1 MINFLAGKERQNTE
15 NWWEKQAFFE
25 CPVSVK
31 VYPERRIDNVVQ
43 STKYEKVTKEYV
55 WKKAIFFGKNITK
68 YFNLIWEGNLT
79 IWFNPIGEGTRQFG
93 TLWERRNQK
102 I

>member
-25 CPVSVK
+25 CPVSIK

-55 WKKAIFFGKNITK
+55 
-68 YFNLIWEGNLT
+68 
-79 IWFNPIGEGTRQFG
+79 
-93 TLWERRNQK
+93 
-102 I
+102 